1 MESSAKSQGLCWC
14 WLAKITHQSLIFLL
28 SAVLLSESVG
38 ATQRNQRLQIA
49 QQPEN
54 KKQDATRAAA
64 DKLTQE
70 GLKLFQ
76 QGTAES
82 LRQAREKWLEALKLW
97 QQVDDK
103 TWQANTL
110 IGIGRIY
117 ADLGEKQEALK
128 YYNRALPLYRA
139 VGDMG
144 GEATTLTGIGSV
156 YDSLGEK
163 QEALKYYNQA
173 LPLSRAVGD
182 RRGEATTL
190 TNLGLVY
197 DSLGEKQEALK
208 YYNQALPLFR
218 AVEDRR
224 GEATTLNNLGGVYD
238 SLGEKQEALKYY
250 NQALPLY
257 RAVGNRGGEAT
268 TLNNIGLV
276 YDSLGEKQEALK
288 YYNQALPLL
297 RAVGDRRVEAATLN
311 NIGSVYD
318 SLGEKQEALKY
329 YNQALPLFRA
339 VEDRRGEASTLTGIG
354 SVYDSL
360 GEKQEA
366 LKYYNQALP
375 LFRAVEDRRGEATT
389 LTGIGS
395 VYDSLG
401 EKQEALKYYNQALP
415 LFRAVGNRG
424 GEATTLNN
432 IGLVY
437 SDLGEK
443 QEALKYYNQALP
455 LSRAVGDRRGE
466 ATTLNNLGLVYSDL
480 GEKQEALKYYNQ
492 ALPLSRAVEDRGGE
506 AITLLNLAY
515 LERDRGNLEQARTH
529 IQAAIDIIEDL
540 RTKIIDQKLRTS
552 YFASVQNYYKFYTDL
567 LMRLH
572 KKYPSQG
579 YDALAL
585 HISERS
591 RTRGLVEL
599 LTQANVDIRKNVDPK
614 VIAEERRLNL
624 LLDAREQQLSQLYS
638 QKQPPTQLITATK
651 QQIATLLKQQ
661 EDLENKI
668 RTTNPEYAA
677 LKYPEPLTLPQ
688 IQQQLDKDTVL
699 LQYSLDKDR
708 SYLWLVTPNSLNT
721 YELPGSEQIEKVA
734 RNLHQQLTRP
744 LIVGATPEE
753 QAQSLADTTKAAKEL
768 SQIILAPV
776 AGKLETKRLVVVAD
790 GVLHKIPF
798 AVLSDLTPQ
807 PPSLPG
813 KGEQEKEQKQEQAQ
827 ENNKLPSPLRGGVGG
842 GVNYQPLL
850 VNHEII
856 TLPSVTS
863 LATHRQQL
871 KGRKP
876 APKTLAVLADPV
888 FSANDER
895 VTGKAPPKSASLDL
909 ELERSALQR
918 SLNNIN
924 RSALDRL
931 PGTRQEANA
940 VLKMVS
946 PQESLQAFDFDA
958 NYNFVTSQQL
968 SQYRLLLFAT
978 HGIFDDTNPEL
989 SGIVT
994 SLVDKDGKAQKGFL
1008 RLNDIFNLDLPAELI
1023 VLSACESGLGKEV
1036 QGEGLI
1042 GLTRGLMY
1050 AGSARIVVS
1059 LWKVNDQ
1066 ATSLLMQEL
1075 YTQILRE
1082 GKTPAVALREAQLK
1096 LWQQKQ
1102 WQNPRFWSAF
1112 TIQGKWE

>member
-1 MESSAKSQGLCWC
+1 
-14 WLAKITHQSLIFLL
+14 
-28 SAVLLSESVG
+28 
-38 ATQRNQRLQIA
+38 
-49 QQPEN
+49 
-54 KKQDATRAAA
+54 
-64 DKLTQE
+64 
-70 GLKLFQ
+70 
-76 QGTAES
+76 
-82 LRQAREKWLEALKLW
+82 
-97 QQVDDK
+97 
-103 TWQANTL
+103 
-110 IGIGRIY
+110 IGG
-117 ADLGEKQEALK
+117 
-128 YYNRALPLYRA
+128 
-139 VGDMG
+139 
-144 GEATTLTGIGSV
+144 V

-163 QEALKYYNQA
+163 QEALKYYNQV
-173 LPLSRAVGD
+173 LPLYRAVSD
-182 RRGEATTL
+182 RGGEATTL
-190 TNLGLVY
+190 NNIGSVY
-197 DSLGEKQEALK
+197 NSLGEKQEALK

-218 AVEDRR
+218 AVEDRE
-224 GEATTLNNLGGVYD
+224 GEATTL
-238 SLGEKQEALKYY
+238 S
-250 NQALPLY
+250 
-257 RAVGNRGGEAT
+257 
-268 TLNNIGLV
+268 
-276 YDSLGEKQEALK
+276 
-288 YYNQALPLL
+288 
-297 RAVGDRRVEAATLN
+297 
-311 NIGSVYD
+311 
-318 SLGEKQEALKY
+318 
-329 YNQALPLFRA
+329 
-339 VEDRRGEASTLTGIG
+339 
-354 SVYDSL
+354 
-360 GEKQEA
+360 
-366 LKYYNQALP
+366 
-375 LFRAVEDRRGEATT
+375 
-389 LTGIGS
+389 
-395 VYDSLG
+395 
-401 EKQEALKYYNQALP
+401 
-415 LFRAVGNRG
+415 
-424 GEATTLNN
+424 
-432 IGLVY
+432 
-437 SDLGEK
+437 
-443 QEALKYYNQALP
+443 
-455 LSRAVGDRRGE
+455 
-466 ATTLNNLGLVYSDL
+466 
-480 GEKQEALKYYNQ
+480 
-492 ALPLSRAVEDRGGE
+492 
-506 AITLLNLAY
+506 NLAV

-540 RTKIIDQKLRTS
+540 RSKIIDQQLRTS

-572 KKYPSQG
+572 KKNPSQG

-599 LTQANVDIRKNVDPK
+599 LTQANVDIRKNVAPK

-638 QKQPPTQLITATK
+638 QKQPPTQLVTATK
-651 QQIATLLKQQ
+651 DQIAGLLKQQ
-661 EDLENKI
+661 ENLKNKI

-708 SYLWLVTPNSLNT
+708 SYLWLVTTNSLNT
-721 YELPGSEQIEKVA
+721 YELPGNELLEKAA

-744 LIVGATPEE
+744 LVAGATSEE
-753 QAQSLADTTKAAKEL
+753 QAQSFADTTKAAKEL

-776 AGKLETKRLVVVAD
+776 AGKLGRKRLVVVAD

-798 AVLSDLTPQ
+798 AVLADLTPQ
-807 PPSLPG
+807 PPSLHSRSVSKTG
-813 KGEQEKEQKQEQAQ
+813 KGEQEREKEQGQGQEQAQ
-827 ENNKLPSPLRGGVGG
+827 EQGEENNKLPSPLRGGVGG
-842 GVNYQPLL
+842 GVKYQPLL

-876 APKTLAVLADPV
+876 APKTLAVMADPV
-888 FSANDER
+888 FSGNDER
-895 VTGKAPPKSASLDL
+895 VTGKAPQTSASLDL
-909 ELERSALQR
+909 ELERSALKR
-918 SLNNIN
+918 SLNNLN
-924 RSALDRL
+924 RSGLDRL
-931 PGTRQEANA
+931 PGTRQEADA

>member
-1 MESSAKSQGLCWC
+1 P
-14 WLAKITHQSLIFLL
+14 I
-28 SAVLLSESVG
+28 
-38 ATQRNQRLQIA
+38 LQ
-49 QQPEN
+49 
-54 KKQDATRAAA
+54 
-64 DKLTQE
+64 
-70 GLKLFQ
+70 
-76 QGTAES
+76 
-82 LRQAREKWLEALKLW
+82 
-97 QQVDDK
+97 
-103 TWQANTL
+103 
-110 IGIGRIY
+110 
-117 ADLGEKQEALK
+117 
-128 YYNRALPLYRA
+128 
-139 VGDMG
+139 
-144 GEATTLTGIGSV
+144 
-156 YDSLGEK
+156 
-163 QEALKYYNQA
+163 
-173 LPLSRAVGD
+173 AVGD
-182 RRGEATTL
+182 RSGEA
-190 TNLGLVY
+190 N
-197 DSLGEKQEALK
+197 
-208 YYNQALPLFR
+208 
-218 AVEDRR
+218 
-224 GEATTLNNLGGVYD
+224 
-238 SLGEKQEALKYY
+238 
-250 NQALPLY
+250 
-257 RAVGNRGGEAT
+257 
-268 TLNNIGLV
+268 
-276 YDSLGEKQEALK
+276 
-288 YYNQALPLL
+288 
-297 RAVGDRRVEAATLN
+297 
-311 NIGSVYD
+311 
-318 SLGEKQEALKY
+318 
-329 YNQALPLFRA
+329 
-339 VEDRRGEASTLTGIG
+339 
-354 SVYDSL
+354 
-360 GEKQEA
+360 
-366 LKYYNQALP
+366 
-375 LFRAVEDRRGEATT
+375 
-389 LTGIGS
+389 
-395 VYDSLG
+395 
-401 EKQEALKYYNQALP
+401 
-415 LFRAVGNRG
+415 
-424 GEATTLNN
+424 
-432 IGLVY
+432 
-437 SDLGEK
+437 
-443 QEALKYYNQALP
+443 
-455 LSRAVGDRRGE
+455 
-466 ATTLNNLGLVYSDL
+466 
-480 GEKQEALKYYNQ
+480 
-492 ALPLSRAVEDRGGE
+492 
-506 AITLLNLAY
+506 TLLNLAY
-515 LERDRGNLEQARTH
+515 LERNRGNLEQARTH
-529 IQAAIDIIEDL
+529 IEAAIDIIEDL

-567 LMRLH
+567 LMQLH
-572 KKYPSQG
+572 KKDPSQG

-585 HISERS
+585 NISERS

-624 LLDAREQQLSQLYS
+624 LLDGREQQLSQLVS
-638 QKQPPTQLITATK
+638 QKQPPTQLVTATK
-651 QQIATLLKQQ
+651 EQIARLLKQQ
-661 EDLENKI
+661 QDLKNQI

-708 SYLWLVTPNSLNT
+708 SYLWLVTSNSLNT
-721 YELPGSEQIEKVA
+721 YELPGNELLEKAA

-744 LIVGATPEE
+744 LVAGATPEE
-753 QAQSLADTTKAAKEL
+753 QAQSFADTTKAAKEL

-776 AGKLETKRLVVVAD
+776 AGKLGRKRLVVVAD

-798 AVLSDLTPQ
+798 AVLADLTPQ
-807 PPSLPG
+807 PPSLQG
-813 KGEQEKEQKQEQAQ
+813 KGEQEKEQEK
-827 ENNKLPSPLRGGVGG
+827 NKLPSPLRGGVGG

-876 APKTLAVLADPV
+876 APKTLAVMADPV
-888 FSANDER
+888 FNADDTR
-895 VTGKAPPKSASLDL
+895 VTGKAPQTSASLDL
-909 ELERSALQR
+909 ELERSALKR
-918 SLNNIN
+918 SLNNLN
-924 RSALDRL
+924 RSGLDRL
-931 PGTRQEANA
+931 PGTRQEADA

-1112 TIQGKWE
+1112 TIQGTWD

>member
-1 MESSAKSQGLCWC
+1 Y
-14 WLAKITHQSLIFLL
+14 
-28 SAVLLSESVG
+28 
-38 ATQRNQRLQIA
+38 NQ
-49 QQPEN
+49 
-54 KKQDATRAAA
+54 
-64 DKLTQE
+64 
-70 GLKLFQ
+70 
-76 QGTAES
+76 
-82 LRQAREKWLEALKLW
+82 
-97 QQVDDK
+97 
-103 TWQANTL
+103 
-110 IGIGRIY
+110 
-117 ADLGEKQEALK
+117 
-128 YYNRALPLYRA
+128 ALPLTRA
-139 VGDMG
+139 VEDRG
-144 GEATTLTGIGSV
+144 GEAKTLNNIGLV
-156 YDSLGEK
+156 YSSLGEK

-173 LPLSRAVGD
+173 LPLRRAVGD
-182 RRGEATTL
+182 
-190 TNLGLVY
+190 
-197 DSLGEKQEALK
+197 
-208 YYNQALPLFR
+208 
-218 AVEDRR
+218 
-224 GEATTLNNLGGVYD
+224 
-238 SLGEKQEALKYY
+238 
-250 NQALPLY
+250 
-257 RAVGNRGGEAT
+257 
-268 TLNNIGLV
+268 
-276 YDSLGEKQEALK
+276 
-288 YYNQALPLL
+288 
-297 RAVGDRRVEAATLN
+297 
-311 NIGSVYD
+311 
-318 SLGEKQEALKY
+318 
-329 YNQALPLFRA
+329 
-339 VEDRRGEASTLTGIG
+339 
-354 SVYDSL
+354 
-360 GEKQEA
+360 
-366 LKYYNQALP
+366 
-375 LFRAVEDRRGEATT
+375 
-389 LTGIGS
+389 
-395 VYDSLG
+395 
-401 EKQEALKYYNQALP
+401 
-415 LFRAVGNRG
+415 RG

-443 QEALKYYNQALP
+443 QETLKYYNQSLPLYRAVGDRGGEASILNNLGGVYNDLGEKQQALKYYNQALP
-455 LSRAVGDRRGE
+455 LHRAVGDRGGE
-466 ATTLNNLGLVYSDL
+466 ATTLNNIGAVYNDL
-480 GEKQEALKYYNQ
+480 GEKQEALKYLNQ
-492 ALPLSRAVEDRGGE
+492 ALPLHRAVGDRGGE
-506 AITLLNLAY
+506 AATLSNLAG
-515 LERDRGNLEQARTH
+515 LERDRGNLKQARTH

-540 RTKIIDQKLRTS
+540 RSKIIDQKLRTS
-552 YFASVQNYYKFYTDL
+552 YFASVQDYYKFYTDL
-567 LMRLH
+567 LMQLH
-572 KKYPSQG
+572 KKDPSQG

-599 LTQANVDIRKNVDPK
+599 LTQANVDIRKNADPK
-614 VIAEERRLNL
+614 LLGEERRLNW
-624 LLDAREQQLSQLYS
+624 LLDAREKQLSQLYS
-638 QKQPPTQLITATK
+638 QKQPPTQLVTATK
-651 QQIATLLKQQ
+651 EQIAALLKQQ
-661 EDLENKI
+661 EDLKNKI

-699 LQYSLDKDR
+699 LQYSFDKNR

-721 YELPGSEQIEKVA
+721 YELPGNEQIEKAA

-744 LIVGATPEE
+744 LIAGATEE
-753 QAQSLADTTKAAKEL
+753 EKAQSFADTTKAAKEL

-776 AGKLETKRLVVVAD
+776 AGKLGTKRLVVVAD

-798 AVLSDLTPQ
+798 AVLNSQSTP
-807 PPSLPG
+807 PPTP
-813 KGEQEKEQKQEQAQ
+813 
-827 ENNKLPSPLRGGVGG
+827 PRPRGGE
-842 GVNYQPLL
+842 NYQPLL

-876 APKTLAVLADPV
+876 APKTLAVMADPV
-888 FSANDER
+888 FSGNDER
-895 VTGKAPPKSASLDL
+895 VTGKAPETSASLDL
-909 ELERSALQR
+909 ELERSALKR
-918 SLNNIN
+918 SLNNLN

-946 PQESLQAFDFDA
+946 PQQSLQAFDFDA
-958 NYNFVTSQQL
+958 NYNFVTSKEL

-994 SLVDKDGKAQKGFL
+994 SLVNQDGKAQKGFL

-1075 YTQILRE
+1075 YTQILKE